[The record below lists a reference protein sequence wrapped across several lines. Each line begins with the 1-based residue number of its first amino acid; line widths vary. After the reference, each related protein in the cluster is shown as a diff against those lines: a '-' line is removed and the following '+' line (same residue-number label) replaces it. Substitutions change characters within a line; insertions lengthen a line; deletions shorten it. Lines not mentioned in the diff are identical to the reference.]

1 MNLMVTANQKP
12 INRYTHKGR
21 NPNITLDSHHMA
33 REESRKDKRNKKEL
47 WKQPKAINKMA
58 VPIDPSVITLNVN
71 RLSSPIRTEWTQ
83 P

>member
-1 MNLMVTANQKP
+1 
-12 INRYTHKGR
+12 
-21 NPNITLDSHHMA
+21 MA

-58 VPIDPSVITLNVN
+58 VCIDPSVITLNVN

-83 P
+83 PLKNETLPL